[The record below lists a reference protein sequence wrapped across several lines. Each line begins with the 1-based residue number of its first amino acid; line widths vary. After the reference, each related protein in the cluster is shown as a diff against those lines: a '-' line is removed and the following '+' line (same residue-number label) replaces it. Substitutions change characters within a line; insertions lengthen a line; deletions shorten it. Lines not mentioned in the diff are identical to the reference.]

1 MPIQGKPS
9 YDDKKLGIY
18 KKLSDEGPNPEK
30 DDNVMLIRKRTSRIL
45 YSRKFFDY
53 PISIKKETLQN
64 MGIFTT
70 LKAGVSFLKANI
82 FKRKEETL
90 EDFYINSFG
99 KVLYKKFFEKYTEK
113 VWGRSPSQ
121 ISADWGKQRAKGI
134 SITEILKDMLC
145 KKMRKNREV
154 QKSLIEEFWY
164 PKFGP
169 GQLWETLADKIEKQ
183 GGKILKN
190 YKVEKLNVEDKIVK
204 SVLCKINNQIEEI
217 KADIF
222 ISSMPIKDLIQG
234 MRKDLVPDKIL
245 KIANRI
251 TI

>member
-1 MPIQGKPS
+1 MQ
-9 YDDKKLGIY
+9 
-18 KKLSDEGPNPEK
+18 
-30 DDNVMLIRKRTSRIL
+30 
-45 YSRKFFDY
+45 
-53 PISIKKETLQN
+53 
-64 MGIFTT
+64 
-70 LKAGVSFLKANI
+70 
-82 FKRKEETL
+82 
-90 EDFYINSFG
+90 
-99 KVLYKKFFEKYTEK
+99 
-113 VWGRSPSQ
+113 
-121 ISADWGKQRAKGI
+121 
-134 SITEILKDMLC
+134 
-145 KKMRKNREV
+145 EV

-251 TI
+251 TIQRFYNCRTISKKINLNIDSGNINIDFIQ